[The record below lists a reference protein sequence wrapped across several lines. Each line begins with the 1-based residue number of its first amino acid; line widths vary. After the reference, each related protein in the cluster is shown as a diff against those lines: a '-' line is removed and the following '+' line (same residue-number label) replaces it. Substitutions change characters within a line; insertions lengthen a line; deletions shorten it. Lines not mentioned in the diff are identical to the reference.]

1 METDLRLFLAN
12 AGYRGRG
19 FRVGLQNV
27 GLLALLSSD
36 VSEQKGKMGFTRHGA
51 DGC

>member
-1 METDLRLFLAN
+1 MEADLRLFLAN

-27 GLLALLSSD
+27 GLLALSPPD
-36 VSEQKGKMGFTRHGA
+36 VAEQKGEMGFTRHGA